1 MPIRLVLSAF
11 RKRTETNTGKD
22 GDILRDCAY
31 DFSAMHKRAC
41 AAILVLNMDQQDVA
55 ERMGADMSIPLYLR
69 KPFRPTMANICKAA
83 DIIGISTGWLMS
95 GDTMTDTDDFVAT
108 QIVHINTINMD
119 DLLGGDFDHVAINNR
134 VYHAIAKTGRTLVD
148 VAVLFGMD
156 PTVPLRDRDPATIP
170 RFTIATM
177 VKLSD
182 FLGVSIRWMLYGEP
196 ENEVDLFVDAQQH
209 PVYFPQGF
217 PASSMIAGVSGP
229 TVVQKNDNCSKIIVK
244 NIQGEELNEMERE
257 ALRFFRRLTG
267 KRQAEALARLYKNYA

>member
-1 MPIRLVLSAF
+1 MPIRSALSAL
-11 RKRTETNTGKD
+11 RQRNEINKNEDRE
-22 GDILRDCAY
+22 ILKGHEY
-31 DFSAMHKRAC
+31 DFPAMHKRAC
-41 AAILVLNMDQQDVA
+41 AAILVLNLDQQDVA
-55 ERMGADMSIPLYLR
+55 KQMGADMSRPLYLR
-69 KPFRPTMANICKAA
+69 KPFRPTMPNICRAA
-83 DIIGISTGWLMS
+83 EIIGISTRWLMS
-95 GDTMTDTDDFVAT
+95 GTPMTDTDDFVAA
-108 QIVHINTINMD
+108 QIVHISMINMD
-119 DLLGGDFDHVAINNR
+119 DLLVGDFDHVAINNR

-156 PTVPLRDRDPATIP
+156 PTVPLCDRDQSTIP

-196 ENEVDLFVDAQQH
+196 ENEVDLFVDAPQH

-267 KRQAEALARLYKNYA
+267 KRQAEVLARLYDNYA

>member
-1 MPIRLVLSAF
+1 MPIRLVLSAL

-22 GDILRDCAY
+22 GDILRDYEY

-95 GDTMTDTDDFVAT
+95 GDTMTDTDDFVAA
-108 QIVHINTINMD
+108 QIVHISMINMD
-119 DLLGGDFDHVAINNR
+119 DLLVGDFDHVAINNR
-134 VYHAIAKTGRTLVD
+134 VYHATAKTGRTLVD
-148 VAVLFGMD
+148 VAILFGMD
-156 PTVPLRDRDPATIP
+156 PTVPLRDRAPSTIP

-196 ENEVDLFVDAQQH
+196 ENEVDLFVDAPQH

-257 ALRFFRRLTG
+257 ALRFFRRLPG
-267 KRQAEALARLYKNYA
+267 KRQAEALARLYDNYA